1 MFKAFRLRSSP
12 VEKIAIIGFS
22 CLFPDA
28 KNPEEF
34 WQNLI
39 QKKDSTSSIT
49 SEELGVDPQIFYEPT
64 KG

>member
-1 MFKAFRLRSSP
+1 M
-12 VEKIAIIGFS
+12 EKIAIIGFS

-49 SEELGVDPQIFYEPT
+49 SEELGVDPQIFYEP
-64 KG
+64 